1 MDDKK
6 WTRTKNWGMYSL
18 FWTIAP
24 ILVIVI
30 PSWFAGIDLDI
41 PEILPD
47 YILVVFAV
55 SVNLMSC
62 RAEFPSQI
70 SKNRRSAGAVAL
82 LAGLVAFGG
91 MFLLGILYLSFYNVF
106 QSEEI
111 IKKLTSSGTPFMV
124 LCIGTSVF
132 LLVDAELGIALKM
145 FEDAAATNICPSEST
160 ANTSK
165 GVSAPEHQKR
175 GGAKK

>member
-1 MDDKK
+1 MNGSK

-30 PSWFAGIDLDI
+30 PSWFADIELDI
-41 PEILPD
+41 SEILPD

-62 RAEFPSQI
+62 KVEFPSEI
-70 SKNRRSAGAVAL
+70 SQKRRSAGIVAL
-82 LAGLVAFGG
+82 CAGVFAFLG

-106 QSEEI
+106 QSDEI
-111 IKKLTSSGTPFMV
+111 IEKLTSSGTPFMV
-124 LCIGTSVF
+124 LCIGTSAF
-132 LLVDAELGIALKM
+132 LLVDAGLGIALKI
-145 FEDAAATNICPSEST
+145 FEDVAATKVCS
-160 ANTSK
+160 SK
-165 GVSAPEHQKR
+165 GNASASN
-175 GGAKK
+175 GARHG